1 MSLLQ
6 TELNDITCTYH
17 DLLNNEHFCLFTKTP
32 FFPLERTCSCTYVHI
47 HEYFTHTHTYLYVLL
62 PKTPYYIQYAHIK
75 HNKNCKNRHIVIID
89 RNRIHRT
96 CEMNEN
102 DYQLKGFAMRRGRCM
117 AQLYVTLRILEKLP
131 DHTTNTHTH
140 IQMSRNSSAF

>member
-17 DLLNNEHFCLFTKTP
+17 DLLNNEHFCLFIKHP
-32 FFPLERTCSCTYVHI
+32 FSPLDRTYSQYLHI
-47 HEYFTHTHTYLYVLL
+47 RYEYFTHIHIYVYLI
-62 PKTPYYIQYAHIK
+62 PKTPYYIQYTHIK

-96 CEMNEN
+96 SEMNEN
-102 DYQLKGFAMRRGRCM
+102 DYQLKCFAMRGRKVYGAALCNFTYIFWKSY
-117 AQLYVTLRILEKLP
+117 Q
-131 DHTTNTHTH
+131 TTQQTHTCT
-140 IQMSRNSSAF
+140 QMSRV